1 MWQEVLVSTL
11 CILLSVLCGYLNGVR
26 IAQKNETDQLR
37 QIMMWMMMA
46 TEDGEE
52 DE

>member
-26 IAQKNETDQLR
+26 IAQKNENNQLR
-37 QIMMWMMMA
+37 QLLMWMMMDG
-46 TEDGEE
+46 EDGEE

>member
-1 MWQEVLVSTL
+1 MWQEVLVSTM

-26 IAQKNETDQLR
+26 IAQKNEIDMTR
-37 QIMMWMMMA
+37 QILMWMRMDE
-46 TEDGEE
+46 EDGEE